1 MSENSSRLSLPFI
14 MPAQAQ
20 KHVTHNEALQK
31 LDVLVQTVVEAFDA
45 TDPPAEPTEG
55 TTWALGTAPTAAWSG
70 QAHHLATW
78 TNGAWLFVALQQ
90 GFTAIEQGGDELMI
104 WDGTT
109 WTPTEISELSN
120 LTGLGV
126 NTTHDPTNR
135 LSVSSP
141 ATLLSHEGADHQVKV
156 NKAAQSDTASLLFQT
171 NWSGRAEM
179 GTAGSDDFVIKVSA
193 DGTTWSTGI
202 SIAAATG
209 ELTAPSGMVV
219 DGQITG
225 TAVTQS
231 STDSTANRL
240 LKTGDFGLGEDAGP
254 LVSDLD
260 MHFLSGMYY
269 FYGGSHTNAASGNNP
284 YPTWSGA
291 AGLLCGNGTL
301 GGTDGYCWQMAINF
315 SAASAEVKMRSK
327 AASSVPF
334 TDWATFH
341 TTENTTVDANGFIKE
356 ASPIVRL
363 FDGGIDMPC
372 VAMNAQFTRIGVG
385 RYCLE
390 NVDALAQQGWQIEV
404 PQDVNGNRLVFVET
418 EYDPDQRRLMVHTS
432 ATEWRGAWVAGA
444 PVDIPAGRWIDLR
457 FDQATESSDPDL

>member
-1 MSENSSRLSLPFI
+1 MPDHSSRLSLPFI

-20 KHVTHNEALQK
+20 KHVTHNTALQK
-31 LDVLVQTVVEAFDA
+31 LDVLVQTIVEAFDA
-45 TDPPAEPTEG
+45 TNPPASPAEG
-55 TTWALGTAPTAAWSG
+55 DVWALGASPTADWASHP
-70 QAHHLATW
+70 HHFATW
-78 TNGAWLFVALQQ
+78 TNGAWLFTPLKQ
-90 GFTAIEQGGDELMI
+90 GFVAVQNGGAELMI
-104 WDGTT
+104 WDGTV
-109 WTPTEISELSN
+109 WKPSDISELSN

-156 NKAAQSDTASLLFQT
+156 NKAAQTDTASLLFQT

-179 GTAGSDDFVIKVSA
+179 GTVGGDDFAIKVSA
-193 DGTTWSTGI
+193 DGTSWSTGL
-202 SIAAATG
+202 SIAADTG
-209 ELTAPSGMVV
+209 EISAPSGMAV
-219 DGQITG
+219 DAQISG

-240 LKTGDFGLGEDAGP
+240 LKTGDFGLGADAGP

-260 MHFLSGMYY
+260 THFISGMYH
-269 FYGGSHTNAASGNNP
+269 FFGGSHANAASGNNP
-284 YPTWSGA
+284 FPTWSGA
-291 AGLLCGNGTL
+291 AGLLCGNSTL
-301 GGTDGYCWQMAINF
+301 GGADGYCWQMAIKF
-315 SAASAEVKMRSK
+315 SASSAEIKLRSK
-327 AASSVPF
+327 AAPSVPF
-334 TDWATFH
+334 TDWFTIH

-363 FDGGIDMPC
+363 FDGGIDTPC
-372 VAMNAQFTRIGVG
+372 IAMSAQFSRLGTG

-418 EYDPDQRRLMVHTS
+418 EFDPDKRRLMIHTS
-432 ATEWRGAWVAGA
+432 APEWRGAWVAGA

-457 FDQATESSDPDL
+457 FDQVAENSDPDL